1 MKFIIKN
8 SEDGQFYFKIES
20 KNGQV
25 LLTSETYLKK
35 SSARRTIGVLNRQFS
50 TPLPVIDLTDDI
62 LKKAITLI

>member
-25 LLTSETYLKK
+25 LLQVKHTLKNHLHEELLECLTVN
-35 SSARRTIGVLNRQFS
+35 SRPRFRLLI
-50 TPLPVIDLTDDI
+50 LPMIF
-62 LKKAITLI
+62 